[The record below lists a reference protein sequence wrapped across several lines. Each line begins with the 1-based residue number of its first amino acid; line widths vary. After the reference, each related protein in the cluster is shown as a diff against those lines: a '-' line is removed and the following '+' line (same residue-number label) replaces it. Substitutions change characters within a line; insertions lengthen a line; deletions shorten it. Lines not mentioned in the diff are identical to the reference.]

1 MSLKKYLLFFAF
13 LFLCSC
19 AEYSKNN
26 KTFVNQ
32 TNLFSSKGFA
42 LIYSDQNYY
51 DKIVNRKIDNTKL
64 VVGHSKLKKNTLIKI
79 INPTNS
85 KVLNLKISKNLIYPK
100 VFNIV
105 ISKKVATSLEL
116 DLENPYVEIFEQK
129 LADLCEVKFSVGVN
143 SGTDALFLALQV
155 LGIGPGD
162 EVITAPNSFVSTA
175 SAIKLSG
182 AIPRFVDVDKSYNID
197 TNQIEKQITNKT
209 KAIIP
214 VHLTGRPANM
224 SPIIELSEKYN
235 ISVIEDAAQAIM
247 AKYNNKPVGS
257 IGHIG
262 CFSFHP
268 LKTLNACGD
277 AGAITTNNKLIY
289 EKLLTLRNLGLKNRN
304 NCESWS
310 INSRLDSIQASI
322 LNVKIKFIKEW
333 TYTRRKNAEIYN
345 KSFSNMNEIILP
357 PENEN
362 NYSVY
367 HTYVIQVEKRD
378 ELKQYLDEH
387 GIGTAIHYPIPIHLQ
402 KVANELGYK
411 EGSFPNAEKQSK
423 NIISLPIYPELKN
436 DDLTY
441 IIQTIKRFY
450 L

>member
-1 MSLKKYLLFFAF
+1 MV
-13 LFLCSC
+13 
-19 AEYSKNN
+19 KNIREIPY
-26 KTFVNQ
+26 VDIGLQ
-32 TNLFSSKGFA
+32 HRL
-42 LIYSDQNYY
+42 
-51 DKIVNRKIDNTKL
+51 
-64 VVGHSKLKKNTLIKI
+64 
-79 INPTNS
+79 
-85 KVLNLKISKNLIYPK
+85 ISKELLSEIEK
-100 VFNIV
+100 VINHGQFV
-105 ISKKVATSLEL
+105 LGQE
-116 DLENPYVEIFEQK
+116 VETFEQK

-182 AIPRFVDVDKSYNID
+182 AIPKFVDVDKSYNID

-304 NCESWS
+304 NCEYWS

-333 TYTRRKNAEIYN
+333 TYGRRKNAGIYN

-378 ELKQYLDEH
+378 ELKQYLNEH